1 MPIDSQEETTANW
14 MKEAKKGYIRV
25 AVLILVNKK
34 PSHGYEIMKEIRER
48 TKGFWKP
55 TAGGVYP
62 VLRSLEEAGYIEGR
76 WAEKRNREIKIYHI
90 TESGKQI
97 LTRTL
102 VKQGD
107 FTANLN
113 ALAREFARDV
123 LNIEG
128 ADFPFQAM
136 TSPFRVFLEEE
147 SQRKED
153 SLELMERKRDHIA
166 NAIKMLKEELDGLE
180 REIAKL
186 KK

>member
-1 MPIDSQEETTANW
+1 MPLYSQEETTANW

-62 VLRSLEEAGYIEGR
+62 VLRSLEESGYIEGK
-76 WAEKRNREIKIYHI
+76 WGKKRNREIKIYQI
-90 TESGKQI
+90 TDSGKQI

-107 FTANLN
+107 FTTNLN

-166 NAIKMLKEELDGLE
+166 NAIKMLREELDGLE